1 MNDPSLSAMTA
12 VPDSKFDRL
21 KAILR
26 TMFQLDRGDL
36 DFGLYRIMNRK
47 AGEITHFLDTEL
59 LPQVRAAL
67 AGNSAGQQAALNKE
81 LEQARQQARGLG
93 VDPDTTP
100 AVRELQRRYANA
112 RADANAEAEV
122 YNHLTNFFSRY
133 YDEGDFMSLRRY
145 SGGGRPTYLIPYNG
159 EEVKLHWANADQYYV
174 KSTENYAA
182 YVFTL
187 ATDAQTRRVR
197 FEITRADTERDNVK
211 ETAGRQ
217 RRFVL
222 AEDPGSVVV
231 DKGELVVRFEHR
243 PLTATEK
250 KAYPPGGK
258 QQDRIN
264 EAARDRILKA
274 LPPDWLRPL
283 ASPAPSERTKRVIS
297 SGGGRHVSSL
307 SQPDRTV
314 LDKHLAVYT
323 AKNSFDYFIHKDLG
337 GFLRRELDLY
347 LKTEVLDL
355 DDLAMGDTAQLN
367 RALARLRAVRQVADK
382 IIAFLAQIEDFQKH
396 LWLKKK
402 FVLDTHYCVTLDR
415 VPETLYPEI
424 AANEAQHDEWLRLFA
439 IDRIAAAPTTPGYT
453 NPLTVEFLKANPFL
467 VLDTRHFDR
476 DLSDRL
482 LAALSD
488 AGPLDEQL
496 DGLLVHGENFQAL
509 HLLQTCYQGQVQCV
523 YIDPPY
529 NTDSEDFI
537 YKDGYR
543 YSSWSTMISDRL
555 AAILPFMTQG
565 SAIFV
570 SIDENEQP
578 NLRQHMN
585 AIFGESNFVAD
596 MVWAA
601 GRKNDSRLISVSHE
615 YIVCYSRDKQR
626 LSSNK
631 IEWKQ
636 RKKGLDD
643 IYSFYKKLKR
653 QHGSDY
659 ATMTKALKN
668 WFRALPAGHPAK
680 AHIHYSHVDS
690 RGIYFPADISWPG
703 GGGPKYEVLHP
714 ETGKPVAVPSRG
726 WMTADPMKM
735 RQWIA
740 NNSVHFGADEKSVPC
755 IKSYLKDH
763 EYQAPY
769 SVFYQDGCAAT
780 KRLRHILG
788 QENFGY
794 PKDEEIIAELV
805 QMITSS
811 NDSAIDF
818 FAGSGTTGHAV
829 INLNREDNGRRKY
842 ILVEVGHHF
851 DTVLLPRMKK
861 VVYAPDWKDG
871 KPLSRTGVTQ
881 FFKYIRL
888 ESYEDTLDSLELT
901 PRSDAQE
908 DLLTANPA
916 LAEDYLLRYTLGE
929 ETAASACLLGTH
941 FTDPFAY
948 TLSVVRDGARR
959 QTPVDLPQTFNY
971 LLGLRVSAWR
981 RLDGLLTIT
990 GTDASGQRCLILWR
1004 NLNDTDNAGLSDW
1017 FTRHRPAFAEP
1028 FDLLY
1033 VNGDHTLNAL
1043 RQPHDTWTAQTI
1055 EPVFRELMFANA
1067 RKM

>member
-145 SGGGRPTYLIPYNG
+145 SGGGRSTYLIPYNG

-382 IIAFLAQIEDFQKH
+382 IIAFLSQIEDFQKQ

-415 VPETLYPEI
+415 VPEAFYPAI
-424 AANEAQHDEWLRLFA
+424 AANKAQHDEWLRLFA
-439 IDRIAAAPTTPGYT
+439 IDRIDAALTTPGYT

-509 HLLQTCYQGQVQCV
+509 HLLQTRYQGQVQCV

-529 NTDSEDFI
+529 NTSENAFL
-537 YKDGYR
+537 YKNAYKH
-543 YSSWSTMISDRL
+543 SSWMAMIQTRIDLARL
-555 AAILPFMTQG
+555 LLSNDGVLECAIDDTETWKLRSILDMSFGQNNRVATI
-565 SAIFV
+565 AIEV
-570 SIDENEQP
+570 NPAGQNIRPNAPALSHDYCHVYANDIDHTEMLLRGLTSEEVKAYP
-578 NLRQHMN
+578 HEDEKGFFLWDNLRRRGGNSRPIDRPGQWYPLYIN
-585 AIFGESNFVAD
+585 RNTRKVSVEPFEESEEVWPIDPKGEKRIWRNNPDGARRDIESGNISLIEK
-596 MVWAA
+596 A
-601 GRKNDSRLISVSHE
+601 GRFEIVKKSRIPQGKKPKTLWADSKYSATTHGTKLLID
-615 YIVCYSRDKQR
+615 IVGNQQFS
-626 LSSNK
+626 
-631 IEWKQ
+631 
-636 RKKGLDD
+636 
-643 IYSFYKKLKR
+643 
-653 QHGSDY
+653 
-659 ATMTKALKN
+659 
-668 WFRALPAGHPAK
+668 
-680 AHIHYSHVDS
+680 
-690 RGIYFPADISWPG
+690 
-703 GGGPKYEVLHP
+703 
-714 ETGKPVAVPSRG
+714 
-726 WMTADPMKM
+726 
-735 RQWIA
+735 
-740 NNSVHFGADEKSVPC
+740 
-755 IKSYLKDH
+755 
-763 EYQAPY
+763 
-769 SVFYQDGCAAT
+769 
-780 KRLRHILG
+780 
-788 QENFGY
+788 Y
-794 PKDEEIIAELV
+794 PKSLHLV
-805 QMITSS
+805 MECLRYWSGK
-811 NDSAIDF
+811 DSTNLDF

-829 INLNREDNGRRKY
+829 INLNREDDGRRKY

-908 DLLTANPA
+908 ELLTANPA
-916 LAEDYLLRYTLGE
+916 LAEDYLLRYALGE

-990 GTDASGQRCLILWR
+990 GTDAEGQRCLILWR

-1017 FTRHRPAFAEP
+1017 FTRHRSAFAEP

-1043 RQPHDTWTAQTI
+1043 RQPHDTWTAHTI
-1055 EPVFRELMFANA
+1055 EPVFRELMFANT

>member
-1 MNDPSLSAMTA
+1 MSERQS
-12 VPDSKFDRL
+12 VPDSVEKFDRL
-21 KAILR
+21 KTVLR
-26 TMFQLDRGDL
+26 TMFQLDRGEL
-36 DFGLYRIMNRK
+36 DFGLYRLMNLK
-47 AGEITHFLDTEL
+47 AGEITQFLDTEL
-59 LPQVRAAL
+59 GPQVRAVL
-67 AGNSAGQQAALNKE
+67 AGMSTSRQADLSKE
-81 LEQARQQARGLG
+81 LEQARQQAKGLG

-100 AVRELQRRYANA
+100 AVRELQRRYANTK
-112 RADANAEAEV
+112 ADAAAEAEV
-122 YNHLTNFFSRY
+122 YNHLATFFGRY

-145 SGGGRPTYLIPYNG
+145 SGGGRPTYLIPYDG

-174 KSTENYAA
+174 KSTENYAS

-187 ATDAQTRRVR
+187 AADAGTRRVR
-197 FEITRADTERDNVK
+197 FEIARADTEQDDVK
-211 ETAGRQ
+211 ASRGRQ

-222 AEDPGSVVV
+222 AEGAEAVGV
-231 DKGELVVRFEHR
+231 DTGELVVRFAHR
-243 PLTATEK
+243 PLTASEK
-250 KAYPPGGK
+250 RASPAGSR
-258 QQDRIN
+258 QQDRLN
-264 EAARDRILKA
+264 EAARERILKA
-274 LPPDWLRPL
+274 VPVDWLRLL
-283 ASPAPSERTKRVIS
+283 ASPAPTE
-297 SGGGRHVSSL
+297 G
-307 SQPDRTV
+307 QPERTV

-323 AKNSFDYFIHKDLG
+323 ARNSFDYFIHKDLG
-337 GFLRRELDLY
+337 GFLRGELDLY

-355 DDLAMGDTAQLN
+355 DDLAISQGDGDDPARLG
-367 RALARLRAVRQVADK
+367 RALGRLRAVRQVADTL
-382 IIAFLAQIEDFQKH
+382 ITFLAQIEDFQKQ

-402 FVLDTHYCVTLDR
+402 CVLDTHYCVTLDR
-415 VPETLYPEI
+415 VPEAFYPEI
-424 AANEAQHDEWLRLFA
+424 AANAAQQAEWVRLFA
-439 IDRIAAAPTTPGYT
+439 IDRLGADLNSPGYT
-453 NPLTVEFLKANPFL
+453 TPLSVGFLKANPFL

-476 DLSDRL
+476 ALIDRL

-488 AGPLDEQL
+488 AGPLDEQM

-509 HLLQTCYQGQVQCV
+509 NLLQTRYQGQVQCV

-529 NTDSEDFI
+529 NTDSKDFI

-543 YSSWSTMISDRL
+543 HSSWSTMISDRL
-555 AAILPFMTQG
+555 AVIPPFMTTS

-585 AIFGESNFVAD
+585 SIFGESNFVAD

-626 LSSNK
+626 LSS

-653 QHGSDY
+653 QHGTDY
-659 ATMTKALKN
+659 VTMTEALKN

-680 AHIHYSHVDS
+680 AHRHYSHIDS

-726 WMTADPMKM
+726 WMTADPVKM
-735 RQWIA
+735 REWIA
-740 NNSVHFGADEKSVPC
+740 NNSVHFGEDEKSVPC
-755 IKSYLKDH
+755 IKSYLGDH

-769 SVFYQDGCAAT
+769 SVFYQDGRAAT

-794 PKDEEIIAELV
+794 PKDEDIIAEIV
-805 QMITSS
+805 QMVASS
-811 NDSAIDF
+811 NDSVIDF

-829 INLNREDNGRRKY
+829 INLNREDNGRRRY

-871 KPLSRTGVTQ
+871 RPVAPAGVSH
-881 FFKYIRL
+881 FFKYLRL

-901 PRSDAQE
+901 PRSDEQDA
-908 DLLTANPA
+908 LLTANPA
-916 LAEDYLLRYTLGE
+916 LAEDYLLRYALGE
-929 ETAASACLLGTH
+929 ETAASPCLLGTP
-941 FTDPFAY
+941 FADPFAY
-948 TLSVVRDGARR
+948 TLSVVRDGVRR
-959 QTPVDLPQTFNY
+959 KVPVDLPETFTL
-971 LLGLRVSAWR
+971 LLGLRISAHR
-981 RLDGLLTIT
+981 RLDGVLTVT
-990 GTDASGQRCLILWR
+990 GTAAEGHRCLILWR
-1004 NLNDTDNAGLSDW
+1004 NLNQTDNASLSDW

-1043 RQPHDTWTAQTI
+1043 RQPDDTWTAETI